1 MCNVAANVLISED
14 GRLQLCDFGIA
25 GVLQTK
31 ADKRTTIIGTPY
43 WMPPEMHKQAPPE
56 GVNYGTEVRSLAIN
70 TRLRFGQE
78 VS

>member
-1 MCNVAANVLISED
+1 MLISED

-31 ADKRTTIIGTPY
+31 ADKRSTIIGTPY

-56 GVNYGTEVRSLAIN
+56 GVNYGTEVSDILFTFMVDVRGGN
-70 TRLRFGQE
+70 
-78 VS
+78 